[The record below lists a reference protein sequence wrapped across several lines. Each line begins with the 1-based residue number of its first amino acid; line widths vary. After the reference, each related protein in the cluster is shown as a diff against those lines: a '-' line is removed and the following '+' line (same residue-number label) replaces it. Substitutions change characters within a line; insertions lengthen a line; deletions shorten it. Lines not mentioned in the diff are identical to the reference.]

1 MLRNVVRFSAACL
14 CGLSLAVGSQVAM
27 AGNLVA
33 NGGFE
38 NNGGVG
44 VIGNQTTLAD
54 WTVGAATDGSP
65 QPFDFVVDGNADST
79 GFNSQWGTIR
89 IWGPNTPNGVSSGPG
104 SNPNPHNYGP
114 SANGFTVSPDG
125 GYFFGADAA
134 YADAPISQTI
144 SGLTPGNTYDLTFYY
159 AGAQFVD
166 ALGANTEGWH
176 VGFGS
181 ETWDTATLSNAS
193 MGFTGWQSA
202 STSFTASSA
211 SQTLAFLATGGPSG
225 LPPFALLDG
234 VSLVEHT
241 NPGPSPVPEPS
252 TLAIVAVGALG
263 LIARRIG
270 RKATHA

>member
-1 MLRNVVRFSAACL
+1 MLRNVVRFAAACL
-14 CGLSLAVGSQVAM
+14 FGLSLAVGSQVAM

-38 NNGGVG
+38 INGGVG
-44 VIGNQTTLAD
+44 VIGAVTTLSD
-54 WTVGAATDGSP
+54 WTVGAATDGSA

-89 IWGPNTPNGVSSGPG
+89 IWGPNTPNGTSSGPG
-104 SNPNPHNYGP
+104 SVPNPHDYGP

-134 YADAPISQTI
+134 YANAPISQSI
-144 SGLTPGNTYDLTFYY
+144 GGLTPGETYELAFFY

-166 ALGANTEGWH
+166 ALGANTEGWQ
-176 VGFGS
+176 VTFGS
-181 ETWDTATLSNAS
+181 ESQSTATLNNAS
-193 MGFTGWQSA
+193 MGFTGWQTA
-202 STSFTASSA
+202 SMSFTASSA
-211 SQTLAFLATGGPSG
+211 TQTLSFLATGGPNG

-234 VSLVEHT
+234 VSLST
-241 NPGPSPVPEPS
+241 PGTPPNPVPEPS

-270 RKATHA
+270 QKAARN

>member
-1 MLRNVVRFSAACL
+1 MLRNVVRFAAACL
-14 CGLSLAVGSQVAM
+14 FGLSLAVGSQAAM

-38 NNGGVG
+38 INGGVG
-44 VIGNQTTLAD
+44 VIGAVTTLSD
-54 WTVGAATDGSP
+54 WTVGAATDGSA

-89 IWGPNTPNGVSSGPG
+89 IWGPNTPNGTSSGPG
-104 SNPNPHNYGP
+104 SVPNPHDYGP

-134 YADAPISQTI
+134 YANAPISQSI
-144 SGLTPGNTYDLTFYY
+144 GGLTAGETYELTFFY

-166 ALGANTEGWH
+166 AMGANNEGWQ
-176 VGFGS
+176 VTFGS
-181 ETWDTATLSNAS
+181 ESQSTATLNNAS
-193 MGFTGWQSA
+193 MGFTGWQTA
-202 STSFTASSA
+202 SMTFTASSA
-211 SQTLAFLATGGPSG
+211 TQTLSFLATGGPNG

-234 VSLVEHT
+234 VSLST
-241 NPGPSPVPEPS
+241 PNNPPNPVPEPS
-252 TLAIVAVGALG
+252 TLAIVAAGALG

-270 RKATHA
+270 RKTANA